1 MKDENKCTKEGLTT
15 CLKILLNMGMIKIA
29 PDKDTLAELNLQR
42 EQIRNSKQPKGEM
55 KEIDEMVEKIVETI
69 DKLKQSEVLALYEF
83 DYKVARMQTL
93 DKAKAEIRTLLQS
106 HRPSVTREEI
116 IDAMYADGADGVI
129 QLFKGIPVEEK

>member
-1 MKDENKCTKEGLTT
+1 
-15 CLKILLNMGMIKIA
+15 
-29 PDKDTLAELNLQR
+29 
-42 EQIRNSKQPKGEM
+42 
-55 KEIDEMVEKIVETI
+55 MVEKIVETI